1 MLLNQ
6 EGTIAEGAGQNLFLV
21 KNRQLFTNGEDSSI
35 LMGITRD
42 TVIQLAKDRGIPV
55 HVGRLT
61 LGQLVSADEV
71 VFSGTASEITPIRE
85 IDGRKNGNGKPGQ
98 IARGLQK
105 KYLDLVH

>member
-1 MLLNQ
+1 
-6 EGTIAEGAGQNLFLV
+6 
-21 KNRQLFTNGEDSSI
+21 
-35 LMGITRD
+35 MGITRD

-105 KYLDLVH
+105 KYLDLVHWEVQGYDEWVSYMPKKLQKGRLQAVEI